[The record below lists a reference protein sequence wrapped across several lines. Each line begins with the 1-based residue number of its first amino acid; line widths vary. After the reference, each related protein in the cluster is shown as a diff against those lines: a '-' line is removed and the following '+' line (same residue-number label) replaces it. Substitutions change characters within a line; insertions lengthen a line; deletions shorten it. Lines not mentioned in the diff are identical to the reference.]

1 MVKGRTM
8 PKRYFEEFEVGDTTE
23 SPVARTISESDV
35 YDVAGL
41 SGSYG
46 ELHTNKEYMKDT
58 QFGRPLVQN
67 TLLIVIMEGLF
78 KRVPW
83 DPATIAAYGRDNLRF
98 IEPVFIDDTVDL
110 ELEIVEKDRRDSGG
124 VVTMEQRL
132 FKQTGDLVVKGEY
145 LLLVDTQ
152 SDG

>member
-1 MVKGRTM
+1 MSK
-8 PKRYFEEFEVGDTTE
+8 KHFEDYQISDTTE

-35 YDVAGL
+35 YAVAGL

-83 DPATIAAYGRDNLRF
+83 QPATIAAYGRDNLRF
-98 IEPVFIDDTVDL
+98 INPVFIDDTVK
-110 ELEIVEKDRRDSGG
+110 LEIEIVDKEAKDQGG
-124 VVTMEQRL
+124 VITMEQRL
-132 FKQTGDLVVKGEY
+132 YNQNGDLTVKGEY
-145 LLLVDTQ
+145 LLLVESQKT
-152 SDG
+152 S

>member
-1 MVKGRTM
+1 MMSKSH
-8 PKRYFEEFEVGDTTE
+8 FEDFEVGNITE
-23 SPVARTISESDV
+23 SSVARTISESDV
-35 YDVAGL
+35 YAVAGL

-83 DPATIAAYGRDNLRF
+83 EPIIIAAYGRDSLRF
-98 IEPVFIDDTVDL
+98 INPVFIDDTVEL
-110 ELEIVEKDRRDSGG
+110 ELEIVDKEAKDKGG
-124 VVTMEQRL
+124 VITMEQRL
-132 FKQTGDLVVKGEY
+132 YKQDGDLTVKGEY
-145 LLLVDTQ
+145 LLLVESRTE
-152 SDG
+152 S